1 MTKIKILV
9 AWVLCLTVI
18 TTSFATI
25 NPERAKQ
32 KASRASALSA
42 NTEINLRED
51 CVAATAQTDQNINN
65 VRARLLTGGD
75 VWWDPGS
82 AEGRYIVP
90 APPVGSGLDEV
101 SSLYAGAVWLGG
113 LDPAG
118 NLKVAATDYR
128 SGGQLDFYPGPLEP
142 ATGLTDLPICQQW
155 DRFFEVISSDIDVS
169 ISDFEA
175 SRLLGI
181 PYDDALIPDGV
192 KFWPGNGNP
201 FFFERYGFDLPN
213 TGAGSLGA
221 FWDEDQDGNYDPT
234 LGDFPIIDIRGCEPE
249 TRKEAKELIPDQMI
263 FWIYNDAGGPHSLT
277 QGTAIN
283 MEIQVQSFAYA
294 TNDEVNDMTF
304 QRYKLINR
312 ANTDIQETYFGMWVD
327 PDLGCAT
334 DDYSGCDIERSLAYT
349 YNQDEWDG
357 TVQGSPD
364 CGGTP
369 TYGDIVPLVGTDYFR
384 GPTAPR
390 IVVGSSAE
398 GELHVIVKGDEYD
411 TSLYNEGDTLYL
423 VDQELGDLNPPDIKV
438 QLGMSSFMYYNN
450 SNPAPPD
457 PQTVDPSMA
466 DEYYNIL
473 RGIWRDETPLTV
485 GGTGYLSA
493 GEQTRY
499 AFFDPPNDPNGWS
512 MAQEGLGFGDRR
524 TVQASGPFLLK
535 PGARNELII
544 GAVWVPDVRHPN
556 PDISRLQAADDI
568 AQNLF
573 DNCFDII
580 DGPDAPDVCIVELDR
595 EIILLLSNDS
605 LTSNNAFEE
614 YSELDIL
621 SFEGIPEE
629 ERIFVFEGYKIY
641 QLYNAS
647 VSPQEL
653 DNIEKARLVGQVDV
667 KNGVSRIYNWSA
679 MSDPNPVSSQQI
691 WSFEMQ
697 VDGSDTGIEHSFR
710 LTEDA
715 FADGDIKLVNHKTYY
730 YMALAYGYNNYATFD
745 QTNPTETQAKPYL
758 EGRGNVKIYQAVPRR
773 IVYQGLNAGYGEGA
787 PITRLSGVGNGSNNL
802 DLEDEIRDAI
812 SDGELVD
819 GEYISSFEGNLVYK
833 DGAGPID
840 IKIINPLEVVDG
852 EYQIELIG
860 DFTGGNVCGLDS
872 GMTWL
877 LTDLSSGE
885 VVASETSI
893 DLLNEQI
900 ITEYGFSVSI
910 EQQMDAGT
918 LANERNGAIAAIAEY
933 ADPNGQ
939 NWFQGVRDGGGDL
952 PIPQFASSLF
962 NFIKTGPA
970 EADEKLDP
978 NENYNTLGDGYWYP
992 FGLTAA
998 TPNAPTDAF
1007 QFYLTPAW
1015 KDNNKHNLVRAN
1027 SIQNLN
1033 NVDVVFTSDKDKWSR
1048 CIVVETASEDFISV
1062 GGGPQ
1067 TIGGTEMFDLRAS
1080 PSVDKNGQADG
1091 DGEGYS
1097 WFPGYAIDVETG
1109 KRLNIFFGENSIY
1122 NAESA
1127 RDPNTN
1133 YPTIGGDMLFN
1144 PSNQL
1149 FSDEVAGVGGLADNR
1164 EVIMGGHHFVYVT
1177 RQDYDGCAG
1186 LHTQLQDGL
1195 FGKVDALP
1203 AITWSSMVLLPED
1216 IEMLPYDQGAILN
1229 DLTVKLRVDNP
1240 YNLETRF
1247 DIFNPRN
1254 CILAENDELPK
1265 YQFTIEGKSP
1275 VELLQE
1281 EYEGALEQVNVAPNP
1296 YYAYSAYEN
1305 SQFDNTVK
1313 ITNLPDKATIT
1324 IYSLDGKFITQF
1336 NRDERQGSKGG
1347 SNPGRTLTQTT
1358 PNVNWDLKNSA
1369 GIPIASGVYLIH
1381 ISAPELGEERT
1392 IKWFGVNRRFDPS
1405 GL

>member
-1 MTKIKILV
+1 MTKIKILFS
-9 AWVLCLTVI
+9 WILCLTVV
-18 TTSFATI
+18 SASYSNI

-32 KASRASALSA
+32 KASRAAALTA
-42 NTEINLRED
+42 NTGINLRED
-51 CVAATAQTDQNINN
+51 CVAATDQTNQNINN

-82 AEGRYIVP
+82 QEGRYIVP
-90 APPVGSGLDEV
+90 APPIGSGIDEV

-113 LDPAG
+113 LDPSG

-128 SGGQLDFYPGPLEP
+128 SGGQLDFYPGPLDP

-155 DRFFEVISSDIDVS
+155 DRFFEVLATDIDLS
-169 ISDFEA
+169 INDFEA
-175 SRLLGI
+175 ARLLGV
-181 PYDDALIPDGV
+181 PYDDALIPADV

-221 FWDEDQDGNYDPT
+221 FWDEDQDGNYNPVS
-234 LGDFPIIDIRGCEPE
+234 GDFPIIDIRGCEPE

-283 MEIQVQSFAYA
+283 MEVQVQSFAYA

-334 DDYSGCDIERSLAYT
+334 DDYSGCDVPRSLAYT
-349 YNQDEWDG
+349 YNQDEIDG

-369 TYGDIVPLVGTDYFR
+369 TYGDQVPLVGTDYFR

-390 IVVGSSAE
+390 IISQPGV
-398 GELHVIVKGDEYD
+398 GELHVVSIGDEFD
-411 TSLYNEGDTLYL
+411 PSLYSFGDTLFL
-423 VDQELGDLNPPDIKV
+423 VNQPLGDLNPPDIRV
-438 QLGMSSFMYYNN
+438 QLGMSSFIYYNN

-485 GGTGYLSA
+485 GGTGYLS
-493 GEQTRY
+493 GGDETRF
-499 AFFDPPNDPNGWS
+499 AFPDAPNDPNGWS
-512 MAQEGLGFGDRR
+512 MATEGLGFGDRR

-580 DGPDAPDVCIVELDR
+580 DGPDAPDICVVELDR
-595 EIILLLSNDS
+595 EIVLLLTNDT
-605 LTSNNAFEE
+605 LTSNNAFEQ

-621 SFEGIPEE
+621 SNENIPEE
-629 ERIFVFEGYKIY
+629 DRTFVFEGYKIY
-641 QLYNAS
+641 QLRDAG
-647 VSPQEL
+647 VSAQQL
-653 DNIEKARLVGQVDV
+653 GDIENSRLVAQVDV
-667 KNGVSRIYNWSA
+667 RNGVSSIYNWSA
-679 MSDPNPVSSQQI
+679 MADPNPNSSQQV
-691 WSFEMQ
+691 WSFDLE
-697 VDGSDTGIEHSFR
+697 VEGADEGIEHSFR
-710 LTEDA
+710 FTEDA
-715 FADGDIKLVNHKTYY
+715 FADGDLRLVNHKTYY

-745 QTNPTETQAKPYL
+745 QTNPTLTQAKPYL
-758 EGRGNVKIYQAVPRR
+758 EGRGNVKIYEAVPRR
-773 IVYQGLNAGYGEGA
+773 IVYQGMNAGYGDGA

-802 DLEDEIRDAI
+802 DLEDGIRDAI
-812 SDGELVD
+812 IDG
-819 GEYISSFEGNLVYK
+819 SFDGNLVYK

-852 EYQIELIG
+852 EYQIELVG
-860 DFTGGNVCGLDS
+860 DFQGGSQCALDP
-872 GMTWL
+872 GVTWL
-877 LTDLSSGE
+877 LTDLNSGE

-893 DLLNEQI
+893 DVLNEQLI
-900 ITEYGFSVSI
+900 PEYGFSVAV
-910 EQQMDAGT
+910 EQQDDAGT
-918 LANERNGAIAAIAEY
+918 LSNSRNGAIAAILEY

-939 NWFQGVRDGGGDL
+939 NWFQGIRDGGAGL
-952 PIPQFASSLF
+952 NIPAFAASAF
-962 NFIKTGPA
+962 NFIKTGPT
-970 EADEKLDP
+970 EADEVLDP
-978 NENYNTLGDGYWYP
+978 NQNFATLGDGYWYP
-992 FGLTAA
+992 FGLAAA
-998 TPNAPTDAF
+998 TPNDATDPF

-1015 KDNNKHNLVRAN
+1015 KDRNRHNLVRSNA
-1027 SIQNLN
+1027 IQNLN
-1033 NVDVVFTSDKDKWSR
+1033 NVDIVFTSDKDKWSR
-1048 CIVVETASEDFISV
+1048 CIVVETATEDFIIDDE
-1062 GGGPQ
+1062 GPQ
-1067 TIGGTEMFDLRAS
+1067 TINGTSMFDLRAS
-1080 PSVDKNGQADG
+1080 PSVDKNGQPDG

-1097 WFPGYAIDVETG
+1097 WFPGYAVDVETG

-1122 NAESA
+1122 NEESA
-1127 RDPNTN
+1127 ADPNTN
-1133 YPTIGGDMLFN
+1133 YPSIGGDMLFN
-1144 PSNQL
+1144 PSNQFL
-1149 FSDEVAGVGGLADNR
+1149 NNDELGIQGITDQRELVA
-1164 EVIMGGHHFVYVT
+1164 GGHHFIYVT
-1177 RQDYDGCAG
+1177 RQDYDGCAD
-1186 LHTQLQDGL
+1186 LHAKLQGGG
-1195 FGKVDALP
+1195 FFEKVDALP
-1203 AITWSSMVLLPED
+1203 AVTWSSMVFLPED

-1247 DIFNPRN
+1247 DITVPLN
-1254 CILAENDELPK
+1254 CVLAENAELPK
-1265 YQFTIEGKSP
+1265 YQFKIEGKAP
-1275 VELLQE
+1275 VDLVQE

-1296 YYAYSAYEN
+1296 YYAYSEYEN

-1313 ITNLPDKATIT
+1313 ITNLPDRAVIT

-1336 NRDERQGSKGG
+1336 DRDERVGSKSG
-1347 SNPGRTLTQTT
+1347 SNPGRNLTQTT
-1358 PNVNWDLKNSA
+1358 PNVNWNLKNSA

-1381 ISAPELGEERT
+1381 IAAPDLGEERT
-1392 IKWFGVNRRFDPS
+1392 IKWFGVNRRFDAS